1 MLEGGG
7 VRLDK
12 GCRVGV
18 GVSRSGD
25 WLGWILEAI
34 AVAAAHTVGD
44 IAARRV
50 DGRWV
55 LSFLA
60 S

>member
-1 MLEGGG
+1 VFEVGG

-25 WLGWILEAI
+25 GFMWILEAI
-34 AVAAAHTVGD
+34 AVAVAADAVGD
-44 IAARRV
+44 IAGRGV

-55 LSFLA
+55 LSF
-60 S
+60 